1 MYEAESNTTQVPIIR
16 YEPRSV
22 RGEVLAPRGSI
33 VIYLAAQGSQRL
45 GAIRSQ
51 ARGTA
56 SSEVGYKHKEGQVK
70 DGHLVSLTFHEK
82 VLAEKVQVPKDGEV
96 VRLILPFIGG
106 EIDKSALLVHEL
118 GDRGAV
124 QAVAIRHDPPVSVV
138 ESAALSLLPRD
149 MLSAQLGA
157 ALSGGIALNNDE
169 ERRRQAEEQ
178 RRAAEEARL
187 ERAQQQA
194 EAQAEAAE
202 ARAEARR
209 GGLMNI
215 DIHVLEATVK
225 SISSIQT
232 ATAMIGIRRQLL
244 LDQMADRG

>member
-1 MYEAESNTTQVPIIR
+1 
-16 YEPRSV
+16 
-22 RGEVLAPRGSI
+22 
-33 VIYLAAQGSQRL
+33 
-45 GAIRSQ
+45 
-51 ARGTA
+51 
-56 SSEVGYKHKEGQVK
+56 
-70 DGHLVSLTFHEK
+70 
-82 VLAEKVQVPKDGEV
+82 
-96 VRLILPFIGG
+96 
-106 EIDKSALLVHEL
+106 
-118 GDRGAV
+118 
-124 QAVAIRHDPPVSVV
+124 
-138 ESAALSLLPRD
+138 

-178 RRAAEEARL
+178 RRAADEARL

-215 DIHVLEATVK
+215 DIHMLDATVK